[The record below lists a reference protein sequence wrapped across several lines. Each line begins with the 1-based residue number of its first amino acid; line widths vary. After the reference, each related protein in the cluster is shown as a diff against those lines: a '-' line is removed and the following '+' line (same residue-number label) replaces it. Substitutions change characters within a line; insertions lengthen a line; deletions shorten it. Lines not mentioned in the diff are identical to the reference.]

1 MSDDTGAQLR
11 QFIEQIEQ
19 LDAEKREIAD
29 HIKAAFAA
37 AKAAGFDT
45 KVMRKVIAIR
55 KRRADDLA
63 EEQALLELYLGA
75 LGQ

>member
-11 QFIEQIEQ
+11 QIIEQIEQ
-19 LDAEKREIAD
+19 LDAEKRDVAEQ
-29 HIKAAFAA
+29 IKEAFAA
-37 AKAAGFDT
+37 AKGAGFDT
-45 KVMRKVIAIR
+45 KVLRKVIAIR

-63 EEQALLELYLGA
+63 EEQALLDLYLGA

>member
-11 QFIEQIEQ
+11 QIIEQIEQ
-19 LDAEKREIAD
+19 LDAEKRDVAER
-29 HIKAAFAA
+29 IKEAFAG
-37 AKAAGFDT
+37 AKGAGFDT
-45 KVMRKVIAIR
+45 KVLRKVIAIR

-75 LGQ
+75 LGL